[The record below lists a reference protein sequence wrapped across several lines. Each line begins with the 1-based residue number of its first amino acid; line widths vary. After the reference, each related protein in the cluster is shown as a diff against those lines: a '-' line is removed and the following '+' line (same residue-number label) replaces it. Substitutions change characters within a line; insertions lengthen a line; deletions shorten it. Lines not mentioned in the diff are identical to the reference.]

1 MDENKPK
8 WTEVD
13 QNRKKWIEWK
23 VDIYNFEYF
32 YIYQI
37 KNKKIK
43 KLCHPLSFIW
53 VQHNIKDPKLAFNF
67 ILIFDAISAQL
78 HPHGVEQELST

>member
-13 QNRKKWIEWK
+13 QNRQKWIEWK

-37 KNKKIK
+37 KNK
-43 KLCHPLSFIW
+43 
-53 VQHNIKDPKLAFNF
+53 
-67 ILIFDAISAQL
+67 
-78 HPHGVEQELST
+78 